1 MHICDNEED
10 FLSALSEA
18 LQVTEDHPVLL
29 DRFLV
34 GATEYDVD
42 ALCDGESTYIAGIM
56 EHIEEAGIHSGD
68 SACVIP
74 TFSLSDNMR
83 QQISAAAK
91 NLAVELKVRGLMNI
105 QFAVKEEELY
115 VIEVNPRASRTVP
128 FVSKAIGTPLAKLAA
143 KVMAGEKLVDLGFN
157 EPISPE
163 HYSVKE
169 AVFPFSKFPGIDISL
184 GPEMKSTGEVMG
196 IDADLGMAYAKSQ
209 MAASSQLP
217 LEGKIFFSVKDRD
230 KEASIPLAKEFANLG
245 FELYSTSGTARTF
258 EEAGI
263 KVNTL
268 HKLAE
273 GRPNVLDMIKNSE
286 IAMVI
291 NTPSGRVPR
300 RDEVRIRS
308 GALAYRVPIITT
320 MRGAQAAIRSIKS
333 LKAAELSVVALQEFH
348 M

>member
-1 MHICDNEED
+1 
-10 FLSALSEA
+10 
-18 LQVTEDHPVLL
+18 
-29 DRFLV
+29 
-34 GATEYDVD
+34 
-42 ALCDGESTYIAGIM
+42 
-56 EHIEEAGIHSGD
+56 
-68 SACVIP
+68 
-74 TFSLSDNMR
+74 MR

-105 QFAVKEEELY
+105 QFAVKDEELY

-230 KEASIPLAKEFANLG
+230 KEASIPLAKEFADLG

-258 EEAGI
+258 KEAGI

-308 GALAYRVPIITT
+308 GALANRVPIITT

-333 LKAAELSVVALQEFH
+333 LKAAELSVVALQEYH